1 MKIRNKKFKKQLNR
15 KKMTLTVIY
24 GIIFLISTMAF
35 YFVNTSKAQ
44 NVQSIKIGVIDQN
57 LELDEIYYQEK
68 VSEKENGTYKI
79 NLPSSQ
85 NEFIVDSY
93 YLITEF

>member
-79 NLPSSQ
+79 NLPSK
-85 NEFIVDSY
+85 
-93 YLITEF
+93 

>member
-68 VSEKENGTYKI
+68 V
-79 NLPSSQ
+79 
-85 NEFIVDSY
+85 
-93 YLITEF
+93 